1 MLGTP
6 LGPPGAA
13 VAPGPPG
20 APAPAGNI
28 VGFPR
33 QPIAGSPLAQ
43 ALAAGPAM
51 GGTRAPPQ
59 PQPGAGPAPPGAV
72 AMAPVPAPG
81 PGVPGMIANPAFLQ
95 WQMLSQ
101 AWHAEK
107 QRREDQFLSACLTLR
122 NDVVNGYR
130 IDIEADSTIAP
141 DEQAEKQ
148 ARTEFLQSIVPLLQ
162 LLVPEAQQNPGAVP
176 LIRALIMFGVR
187 SFPAARSLEEQFDQA
202 FRQLFQSPAPPPE
215 QKGGGNVK
223 SPVEIASEERI
234 AQGDQAVDQQSN
246 QIKAAQVEV
255 AQQKNAIQMF
265 QAWLSA
271 QNELRGQNQE
281 ASLRGAELAQQ
292 GQEMDDRRRLEQARM
307 AHLVMR
313 DSAGLV

>member
-1 MLGTP
+1 MAGAP
-6 LGPPGAA
+6 GGPPPS
-13 VAPGPPG
+13 APGPLPG
-20 APAPAGNI
+20 APGNV

-33 QPIAGSPLAQ
+33 PPVAGSPLAQ
-43 ALAAGPAM
+43 ALAAGPGMPGA
-51 GGTRAPPQ
+51 RPPAAPP
-59 PQPGAGPAPPGAV
+59 GTGPAPPG
-72 AMAPVPAPG
+72 PPAP
-81 PGVPGMIANPAFLQ
+81 PGAMGAPAMMGTAGMMANPAFLQ

-107 QRREDQFLSACLTLR
+107 QRREDEFLSACLTLR
-122 NDVVNGYR
+122 HDVADGYR

-148 ARTEFLQSIVPLLQ
+148 ARTEFLQSIVPLMQ
-162 LLVPEAQQNPGAVP
+162 LLIPEAQQNPGAVP
-176 LIRALIMFGVR
+176 LVRALIMFGVR

-234 AQGDQAVDQQSN
+234 AQGEQAVDQQAN
-246 QIKAAQVEV
+246 QIKAAQVQV
-255 AQQKNAIQMF
+255 ARQKNSIQMF
-265 QAWLSA
+265 QAWLQA
-271 QNELRGQNQE
+271 QNEMRGQNQE
-281 ASLRGAELAQQ
+281 AAIRSAELSQQ
-292 GQEMDDRRRLEQARM
+292 GQEAESRRQLEQARISHM
-307 AHLVMR
+307 AAR